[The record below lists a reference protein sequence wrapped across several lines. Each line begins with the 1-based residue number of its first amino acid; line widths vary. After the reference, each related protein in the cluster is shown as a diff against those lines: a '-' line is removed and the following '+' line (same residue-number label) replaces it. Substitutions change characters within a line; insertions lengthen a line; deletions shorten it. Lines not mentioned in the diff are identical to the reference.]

1 MLDSSRFLRVE
12 RLLHL
17 DVRLYLGCRS
27 GTGKVVAT
35 YDVVIDI
42 NFNIASSRSCL
53 GCGCRRCLHSYGE
66 AAFGQG
72 IIGGHALDVIRDYL
86 GLNRLRYLHWVLLKL
101 KGCFVDFPR
110 L

>member
-1 MLDSSRFLRVE
+1 M
-12 RLLHL
+12 
-17 DVRLYLGCRS
+17 DVRFYLGGSR

-53 GCGCRRCLHSYGE
+53 GCGCRSRCLHSNGE
-66 AAFGQG
+66 VAFEQG
-72 IIGGHALDVIRDYL
+72 IVGRHALDIIRDHL
-86 GLNRLRYLHWVLLKL
+86 RLNRLRYLHRLMLKL
-101 KGCFVDFPR
+101 KRRFVNLPW